1 MKIRVM
7 GTMPECQM
15 AKDYYS
21 SLRGQESVK
30 SVSVSEFYPNRGSME
45 IYRVYIEIEYYEVAE
60 PVVGNK
66 KRLRGETS

>member
-1 MKIRVM
+1 M
-7 GTMPECQM
+7 
-15 AKDYYS
+15 
-21 SLRGQESVK
+21 K

-45 IYRVYIEIEYYEVAE
+45 IYRVYIEIEYYEAAE